1 MVDNQIQAKVIL
13 FHRKMNT
20 EQFVKELSSA
30 QSFMAEEEY
39 EKALE
44 VLYNLREIEKK
55 GDFDYSLTHK
65 LYQLISNS
73 ESLLNQQKI
82 LGILKKFESQ
92 REKIAFDSLSKILK
106 DENNFSLESGT
117 IRREIEMLIL
127 RGKVNYKIQGDSL
140 IL

>member
-1 MVDNQIQAKVIL
+1 MVDNQIQAIAFL
-13 FHRKMNT
+13 FNRKMNT

-82 LGILKKFESQ
+82 LGTLKKFESQ

-106 DENNFSLESGT
+106 DENNFSLESGI